1 MEPITSEDAEKME
14 KYEDLILERDELLCV
29 CDNLEIEYQK
39 LFGNEVIDI
48 FKEEMECVKLKK
60 MIAYVQKKKNNGEE
74 IKPVELNLEL
84 EKEMLIYNTKL
95 EKMMFNLESSK
106 EAKYVSPYETQEV
119 KKIYRK
125 IAKVIHPDCCDM
137 ESFGE
142 DINKLWNQV
151 YNAYRNNNLKTI
163 REASILINKK
173 LKSIDQIMLIKVFVS
188 DIDDLIEGITNE
200 IMDIRVNVP
209 YTYKDWIYDDAKVK
223 EKHPENKKQ
232 LEEYKEYK
240 KELESIIEDMKIN

>member
-1 MEPITSEDAEKME
+1 MEKIILEDAEKME

-125 IAKVIHPDCCDM
+125 IAKVIHPDCCDIDI
-137 ESFGE
+137 FGE
-142 DINKLWNQV
+142 DIGKLWSQV
-151 YNAYRNNNLKTI
+151 YNAYRNNNLKAI
-163 REASILINKK
+163 REASILLNKK
-173 LKSIDQIMLIKVFVS
+173 LKDNNIIPIINVSADNLDELIN
-188 DIDDLIEGITNE
+188 DITEE
-200 IMDIRVNVP
+200 IMDIKVNVP
-209 YTYKDWIYDDAKVK
+209 YTYKDWLYDNAKVK
-223 EKHPENKKQ
+223 EKHAENKKQ
-232 LEEYKEYK
+232 LVEYKEYK